1 MLTVEETRELRILE
15 KIDVGYTDKFRK
27 KEKWTEEEKDEK
39 QKVYAR
45 IHDLNKKIKSG
56 SITN

>member
-27 KEKWTEEEKDEK
+27 KEKQTEEEKDEK

-45 IHDLNKKIKSG
+45 IQDLNKKIKSE
-56 SITN
+56 SITD